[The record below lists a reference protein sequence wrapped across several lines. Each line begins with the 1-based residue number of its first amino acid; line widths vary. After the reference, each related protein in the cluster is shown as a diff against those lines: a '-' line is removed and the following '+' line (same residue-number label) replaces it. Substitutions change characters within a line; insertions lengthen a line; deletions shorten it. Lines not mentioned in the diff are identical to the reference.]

1 MSWLRASLRR
11 SRPPILRN
19 VEPETVL
26 EAFRMHWLRALEV
39 IEKSSGA
46 GKPTSDD
53 ITGVL
58 NHLDQMVNFLIDEA
72 TSSEANVPNGGMSPS
87 SVGPILDYMLMEG
100 VLDRLFQ
107 WSLYTGEF
115 LSNVKLEQLR
125 IYEVLVS
132 HSQHE
137 LLLQQP
143 FLRPLLHL
151 LSSCADCAPLE
162 VEKRLVVLLNT
173 LCVSLSQHPDL
184 LEVFFSASSNQG
196 PASSTLRYH
205 FCTAGECFDN
215 LPTAMLSGTPVGG
228 FLIFSLL
235 IPFVHREGAIGQQA
249 RDALLLCMALSRKN
263 ESIGLYIAENS
274 NFCPVLATG
283 LSGLYSVLP
292 RKLTIV
298 ADDWYRLTH
307 EDIQEIPELA
317 MFLNSLEFCNA
328 VIQVSHTLVQE
339 QLLEY
344 IYQGFLIP
352 VVGPALHQ
360 DTAEI
365 DVETLEG
372 CTIFANT
379 LEEIVTATAY
389 LDLFL
394 RTVTEPQLL
403 LVFFKFLLTES
414 YENHRVLNTLISRIG
429 GHSRLCLVT
438 MALFRT
444 LLDFNCEDIMLEL
457 VLKYLVP
464 CSHVMVSQRS
474 RVCDIDLYSC
484 AAEKFLS
491 LIPACCSAAGGEES
505 QLPPYLRDSPA
516 ADKVMH
522 GGSLQIRSRRPRRSF
537 SGVLG
542 SYESGD
548 MPRRFTA
555 VAALN
560 GTPQPACSAAAR
572 TDYHLYLADARHGVR
587 LTRRACQHW
596 SSPYDGASVSSTT
609 DLNGA
614 AAPDAKTEEV
624 VSVEESSVSAG
635 DSGIFVTRG
644 EAGSKGGFE
653 AFGSPNIGPF
663 LTVLLARLEMMPQN
677 NVYTN
682 LQLTA
687 LIARLALYPQPL
699 LRSFLLSHSLVFQ
712 PSVRSLFQVLGS
724 LKHKV
729 DSYSYTLPNFDELLS
744 RARMFF
750 AVREERLLADT
761 PHRLYG
767 DQATMRRSQSFA
779 TEFSRGE
786 SKRRSLG
793 SFFRRTG
800 PPKSNPVLVET
811 GGDEKSYRFIARPFP
826 NEFTEEGTRLESI
839 KTQNAVLAAV
849 VLEEFLKELAAISQ
863 EHSIQQLAS

>member
-11 SRPPILRN
+11 NRPPILRN

-26 EAFRMHWLRALEV
+26 EAFRMHWLRALQV
-39 IEKSSGA
+39 IDKSNSSA
-46 GKPTSDD
+46 LKPTSDD

-58 NHLDQMVNFLIDEA
+58 NHLDQMVNFLVEEA
-72 TSSEANVPNGGMSPS
+72 RDGPNPPQGGMCPS
-87 SVGPILDYMLMEG
+87 SAGPILDYMLMEG

-115 LSNVKLEQLR
+115 LNNLKLEQLR

-132 HSQHE
+132 HSNHE

-151 LSSCADCAPLE
+151 LASCADCAPLE

-173 LCVSLSQHPDL
+173 LCVCLSQHPQL
-184 LEVFFSASSNQG
+184 LEVFFSASSDQG
-196 PASSTLRYH
+196 PAR
-205 FCTAGECFDN
+205 
-215 LPTAMLSGTPVGG
+215 

-249 RDALLLCMALSRKN
+249 RDALLLCMALSRRN
-263 ESIGLYIAENS
+263 QGIGRYIAEHS

-328 VIQVSHTLVQE
+328 VIQVSHPMVQE

-360 DTAEI
+360 
-365 DVETLEG
+365 
-372 CTIFANT
+372 NT
-379 LEEIVTATAY
+379 MEEIVTATSY

-403 LVFFKFLLTES
+403 LVFFRFLLTEN
-414 YENHRVLNTLISRIG
+414 YEGHKILTTLISRIG
-429 GHSRLCLVT
+429 GLSRLCLVT

-474 RVCDIDLYSC
+474 RVCDVDLYSC

-491 LIPACCSAAGGEES
+491 LVPACCSCAEDAPTPLSSLLSAE
-505 QLPPYLRDSPA
+505 
-516 ADKVMH
+516 KVTR
-522 GGSLQIRSRRPRRSF
+522 GGSLQVRSRRPRRSF

-542 SYESGD
+542 SYEAGD
-548 MPRRFTA
+548 APRGLPLSQTMM
-555 VAALN
+555 ALN
-560 GTPQPACSAAAR
+560 GTTVPSSAPKGY
-572 TDYHLYLADARHGVR
+572 TGYHLYLADARSGVR
-587 LTRRACQHW
+587 STRRACLNW
-596 SSPYDGASVSSTT
+596 SSSYDGAS
-609 DLNGA
+609 DLNGVA
-614 AAPDAKTEEV
+614 SATTRAEAKADDAKADDMKGDDAKTDEALAED
-624 VSVEESSVSAG
+624 SSVSAG
-635 DSGIFVTRG
+635 DSGIFVTR
-644 EAGSKGGFE
+644 EWSTAVAGGKGGFD

-663 LTVLLARLEMMPQN
+663 LGVLLARLEMMPQN
-677 NVYTN
+677 DVYTN

-687 LIARLALYPQPL
+687 LIGRLALYPQPL

-729 DSYSYTLPNFDELLS
+729 DSLSYTLPNFEELLS
-744 RARMFF
+744 RARSFF
-750 AVREERLLADT
+750 ATREERLLADA
-761 PHRLYG
+761 PPRLYG
-767 DQATMRRSQSFA
+767 DKPVHRSHSFGPDLN
-779 TEFSRGE
+779 RGE
-786 SKRRSLG
+786 PKRRSLG
-793 SFFRRTG
+793 SLFRRLG
-800 PPKSNPVLVET
+800 PPKATPSPVLLET
-811 GGDEKSYRFIARPFP
+811 DQHHYRPP
-826 NEFTEEGTRLESI
+826 TSETSEEDVRLESV
-839 KTQNAVLAAV
+839 KTQNAVLCAV

-863 EHSIQQLAS
+863 EHAIQQLAS

>member
-1 MSWLRASLRR
+1 
-11 SRPPILRN
+11 
-19 VEPETVL
+19 
-26 EAFRMHWLRALEV
+26 MHWLRALEV
-39 IEKSSGA
+39 IEKSSGSNVM
-46 GKPTSDD
+46 PTADD

-72 TSSEANVPNGGMSPS
+72 TSAEASIPNGGMSPS

-115 LSNVKLEQLR
+115 LSNLKLEQLR

-132 HSQHE
+132 HSHHE

-151 LSSCADCAPLE
+151 LASCAECAPLE

-196 PASSTLRYH
+196 PAR
-205 FCTAGECFDN
+205 
-215 LPTAMLSGTPVGG
+215 

-249 RDALLLCMALSRKN
+249 RDALLLCMALSQKN

-307 EDIQEIPELA
+307 EDIQEFPELT

-328 VIQVSHTLVQE
+328 VIQVSHTMVQE

-352 VVGPALHQ
+352 VMGPALHQ
-360 DTAEI
+360 
-365 DVETLEG
+365 
-372 CTIFANT
+372 NT
-379 LEEIVTATAY
+379 MEEIVTATAY

-403 LVFFKFLLTES
+403 LVFFKFLITES
-414 YENHRVLNTLISRIG
+414 YENHKILNTLINRIG
-429 GHSRLCLVT
+429 GQSRLCLVT

-491 LIPACCSAAGGEES
+491 LIPACCSGVGAEEA
-505 QLPPYLRDSPA
+505 QLPLLRDGFPA
-516 ADKVMH
+516 ERVMH

-548 MPRRFTA
+548 MPRSFTA
-555 VAALN
+555 VLN
-560 GTPQPACSAAAR
+560 GTQQSRPSVAH
-572 TDYHLYLADARHGVR
+572 TGYHLYLADARQGVR
-587 LTRRACQHW
+587 LTRRACSGW
-596 SSPYDGASVSSTT
+596 SSSYDEASSV

-614 AAPDAKTEEV
+614 AVAPEAKTEDA
-624 VSVEESSVSAG
+624 SAEESSVSAG
-635 DSGIFVTRG
+635 DSGIFVTRDAANKG
-644 EAGSKGGFE
+644 GGGFE

-663 LTVLLARLEMMPQN
+663 LSILLARLEMMPQN
-677 NVYTN
+677 SVYIN

-729 DSYSYTLPNFDELLS
+729 DSYSYTLPNFDELLA
-744 RARMFF
+744 RARIFF
-750 AVREERLLADT
+750 TVREERLLADT

-767 DQATMRRSQSFA
+767 DQTAVRRSQSFA
-779 TEFSRGE
+779 AEFSRGE

-800 PPKSNPVLVET
+800 LPKTNPVLVET
-811 GGDEKSYRFIARPFP
+811 GGEEKSYRFIARPYP
-826 NEFTEEGTRLESI
+826 SEFTEEGTRLESI

-863 EHSIQQLAS
+863 EHAIQQLAS

>member
-1 MSWLRASLRR
+1 
-11 SRPPILRN
+11 
-19 VEPETVL
+19 
-26 EAFRMHWLRALEV
+26 MHWLRALEV
-39 IEKSSGA
+39 IEKSSGSNVM
-46 GKPTSDD
+46 PTADD

-72 TSSEANVPNGGMSPS
+72 TSAEASIPNGGMSPS

-115 LSNVKLEQLR
+115 LSNLKLEQLR

-132 HSQHE
+132 HSHHE

-151 LSSCADCAPLE
+151 LASCAECAPLE

-196 PASSTLRYH
+196 PAR
-205 FCTAGECFDN
+205 
-215 LPTAMLSGTPVGG
+215 

-249 RDALLLCMALSRKN
+249 RDALLLCMALSQKN

-307 EDIQEIPELA
+307 EDIQEFPELT

-328 VIQVSHTLVQE
+328 VIQVSHTMVQE

-352 VVGPALHQ
+352 VMGPALHQ
-360 DTAEI
+360 
-365 DVETLEG
+365 
-372 CTIFANT
+372 NT
-379 LEEIVTATAY
+379 MEEIVTATAY

-403 LVFFKFLLTES
+403 LVFFKFLITES
-414 YENHRVLNTLISRIG
+414 YENHKILNTLINRIG
-429 GHSRLCLVT
+429 GQSRLCLVT

-491 LIPACCSAAGGEES
+491 LIPACCSGVGAEEA
-505 QLPPYLRDSPA
+505 QLPLLRDGFPVER
-516 ADKVMH
+516 VMH

-548 MPRRFTA
+548 MPRSFTA
-555 VAALN
+555 VLN
-560 GTPQPACSAAAR
+560 GTQQSRPSVAH
-572 TDYHLYLADARHGVR
+572 TGYHLYLADARQGVR
-587 LTRRACQHW
+587 LTRRACSGW
-596 SSPYDGASVSSTT
+596 SSSYDEASSV

-614 AAPDAKTEEV
+614 AVAPEAKTEDA
-624 VSVEESSVSAG
+624 SAEESSVSAG
-635 DSGIFVTRG
+635 DSGIFVTRDAANKG
-644 EAGSKGGFE
+644 GGGFE

-663 LTVLLARLEMMPQN
+663 LSILLARLEMMPQN
-677 NVYTN
+677 SVYIN

-729 DSYSYTLPNFDELLS
+729 DSYSYTLPNFDELLA
-744 RARMFF
+744 RARIFF
-750 AVREERLLADT
+750 TVREERLLADT

-767 DQATMRRSQSFA
+767 DQTAVRRSQSFA
-779 TEFSRGE
+779 AEFSRGE

-800 PPKSNPVLVET
+800 LPKTNPVLVET
-811 GGDEKSYRFIARPFP
+811 GGEEKSYRFIARPYP
-826 NEFTEEGTRLESI
+826 SEFTEEGTRLESI

-863 EHSIQQLAS
+863 EHAIQQLAS

>member
-1 MSWLRASLRR
+1 
-11 SRPPILRN
+11 
-19 VEPETVL
+19 
-26 EAFRMHWLRALEV
+26 MHWLRALEV
-39 IEKSSGA
+39 IEKSSSGSHA
-46 GKPTSDD
+46 MPTADD

-72 TSSEANVPNGGMSPS
+72 TSSEASIPNGGMSPS

-115 LSNVKLEQLR
+115 LSNLKLEQLR

-132 HSQHE
+132 HSHHE

-151 LSSCADCAPLE
+151 LASCAECAPLE

-196 PASSTLRYH
+196 PAR
-205 FCTAGECFDN
+205 
-215 LPTAMLSGTPVGG
+215 

-249 RDALLLCMALSRKN
+249 RDALLLCMALSQKN

-307 EDIQEIPELA
+307 EDIQEFPELT

-328 VIQVSHTLVQE
+328 VIQVSHTMVQE

-352 VVGPALHQ
+352 VMGPALHQ
-360 DTAEI
+360 
-365 DVETLEG
+365 
-372 CTIFANT
+372 NT
-379 LEEIVTATAY
+379 MEEIVTATAY

-403 LVFFKFLLTES
+403 LVFFKFLITES
-414 YENHRVLNTLISRIG
+414 YENHKILNTLINRIG
-429 GHSRLCLVT
+429 GQSRLCLVT

-474 RVCDIDLYSC
+474 RVCDIDLYGC

-491 LIPACCSAAGGEES
+491 LIPACCSGVSAEEA
-505 QLPPYLRDSPA
+505 QLPVLRDGFPVER
-516 ADKVMH
+516 VMH

-548 MPRRFTA
+548 MPRSFTA
-555 VAALN
+555 VLN
-560 GTPQPACSAAAR
+560 GTQQSSPPSVAH
-572 TDYHLYLADARHGVR
+572 TGYHLYLADARQGVR
-587 LTRRACQHW
+587 LTRRACSGW
-596 SSPYDGASVSSTT
+596 SSSYDEASSSV

-614 AAPDAKTEEV
+614 TVPPDTKTEDA
-624 VSVEESSVSAG
+624 SAEESSVSAG
-635 DSGIFVTRG
+635 DSGIFVTRDAANKG
-644 EAGSKGGFE
+644 GGFE

-663 LTVLLARLEMMPQN
+663 LSILLARLEMMLQN
-677 NVYTN
+677 SVYIN

-729 DSYSYTLPNFDELLS
+729 DSYSYTLPNFDELLA
-744 RARMFF
+744 RARIFF
-750 AVREERLLADT
+750 TVREERLLADT

-767 DQATMRRSQSFA
+767 DQTAVRRSQSFA
-779 TEFSRGE
+779 AEFSRGE

-800 PPKSNPVLVET
+800 LPKTNPVLIET
-811 GGDEKSYRFIARPFP
+811 GGEEKSYRFIARPYP
-826 NEFTEEGTRLESI
+826 SEFTEEGTRLESI

-863 EHSIQQLAS
+863 EHAIQQLAS

>member
-19 VEPETVL
+19 VEPETVI

-39 IEKSSGA
+39 IEKSSGSNVM
-46 GKPTSDD
+46 PTADD

-72 TSSEANVPNGGMSPS
+72 TSAEASIPNGGMSPS

-115 LSNVKLEQLR
+115 LSNLKLEQLR

-132 HSQHE
+132 HSHHE

-151 LSSCADCAPLE
+151 LASCAECAPLE

-196 PASSTLRYH
+196 PAR
-205 FCTAGECFDN
+205 
-215 LPTAMLSGTPVGG
+215 

-249 RDALLLCMALSRKN
+249 RDALLLCMALSQKN

-307 EDIQEIPELA
+307 EDIQEFPELT

-328 VIQVSHTLVQE
+328 VIQVSHTMVQE

-352 VVGPALHQ
+352 VMGPALHQ
-360 DTAEI
+360 
-365 DVETLEG
+365 
-372 CTIFANT
+372 NT
-379 LEEIVTATAY
+379 MEEIVTATAY

-403 LVFFKFLLTES
+403 LVFFKFLITES
-414 YENHRVLNTLISRIG
+414 YENHKILNTLINRIG
-429 GHSRLCLVT
+429 GQSRLCLVT

-491 LIPACCSAAGGEES
+491 LIPACCTGVGAEEA
-505 QLPPYLRDSPA
+505 QLPLLRDGFPA
-516 ADKVMH
+516 ERVMH

-548 MPRRFTA
+548 MPRSFT
-555 VAALN
+555 AALN
-560 GTPQPACSAAAR
+560 GTQQSPPSVAH
-572 TDYHLYLADARHGVR
+572 TGYHLYLADARQGVR
-587 LTRRACQHW
+587 LTRRACSGW
-596 SSPYDGASVSSTT
+596 SSSYDEASSSVE
-609 DLNGA
+609 LNGA
-614 AAPDAKTEEV
+614 AVAPDAKTEDA
-624 VSVEESSVSAG
+624 SAEESSVSAG
-635 DSGIFVTRG
+635 DSGIFVTRDAANKG
-644 EAGSKGGFE
+644 GGGFE

-663 LTVLLARLEMMPQN
+663 LSILLARLEMMPQN
-677 NVYTN
+677 SVYIN

-729 DSYSYTLPNFDELLS
+729 DSYSYTLPNFDELLA
-744 RARMFF
+744 RARIFF
-750 AVREERLLADT
+750 TVREERLLADT

-767 DQATMRRSQSFA
+767 DQTAVRRSQSFA
-779 TEFSRGE
+779 AEFSRGE

-800 PPKSNPVLVET
+800 LPKTNPVLVET
-811 GGDEKSYRFIARPFP
+811 GGEEKSYRFIARPYP
-826 NEFTEEGTRLESI
+826 SEFTEEGTRLESI

-863 EHSIQQLAS
+863 EHAIQQLAS

>member
-1 MSWLRASLRR
+1 
-11 SRPPILRN
+11 
-19 VEPETVL
+19 
-26 EAFRMHWLRALEV
+26 MHWLRALEV
-39 IEKSSGA
+39 IEKSSSGA

-72 TSSEANVPNGGMSPS
+72 TSTEACVPNGGMSPS

-132 HSQHE
+132 HSHHE

-196 PASSTLRYH
+196 PAR
-205 FCTAGECFDN
+205 
-215 LPTAMLSGTPVGG
+215 

-328 VIQVSHTLVQE
+328 VIQVSHALVQE

-352 VVGPALHQ
+352 VMGPALHQ
-360 DTAEI
+360 
-365 DVETLEG
+365 
-372 CTIFANT
+372 NT

-414 YENHRVLNTLISRIG
+414 YESHRVLNTLISRIG

-491 LIPACCSAAGGEES
+491 LIPACCSAAGLEE
-505 QLPPYLRDSPA
+505 PPALAPFLRDGSA

-548 MPRRFTA
+548 MPRRFTT
-555 VAALN
+555 VALN
-560 GTPQPACSAAAR
+560 GTPQLPACPAAR
-572 TDYHLYLADARHGVR
+572 NDYHLYLADARHGVH
-587 LTRRACQHW
+587 LTRRACLHW
-596 SSPYDGASVSSTT
+596 SSPYDGASVTT
-609 DLNGA
+609 PDLNGA
-614 AAPDAKTEEV
+614 ATVAPDAKTEEV
-624 VSVEESSVSAG
+624 VSAEESSVSAG
-635 DSGIFVTRG
+635 DSGIFVTR
-644 EAGSKGGFE
+644 EAGKGGFE

-744 RARMFF
+744 RARVFF

-767 DQATMRRSQSFA
+767 DQATVRRSQSFA
-779 TEFSRGE
+779 AEFSRGE

-826 NEFTEEGTRLESI
+826 SEFTEEGTRLESI

>member
-19 VEPETVL
+19 VEPETVI

-39 IEKSSGA
+39 IEKSSG
-46 GKPTSDD
+46 GTVMPTADD

-72 TSSEANVPNGGMSPS
+72 TSTEASIPNGGMSPS

-115 LSNVKLEQLR
+115 LSNLKLEQLR

-132 HSQHE
+132 HSHHE

-151 LSSCADCAPLE
+151 LASCTDCAPLE

-196 PASSTLRYH
+196 PAR
-205 FCTAGECFDN
+205 
-215 LPTAMLSGTPVGG
+215 

-249 RDALLLCMALSRKN
+249 RDALLLCMALSQKN

-307 EDIQEIPELA
+307 EDIQEFPELT

-328 VIQVSHTLVQE
+328 VIQVSHAMVQE

-352 VVGPALHQ
+352 VMGPALHQ
-360 DTAEI
+360 
-365 DVETLEG
+365 
-372 CTIFANT
+372 NT

-403 LVFFKFLLTES
+403 LVFFKFLITES
-414 YENHRVLNTLISRIG
+414 YESHRILNTLINRIG

-491 LIPACCSAAGGEES
+491 LIPACCTGISAEEA
-505 QLPPYLRDSPA
+505 QLPLLRDGFPVER
-516 ADKVMH
+516 VMH

-548 MPRRFTA
+548 MPRSFTA
-555 VAALN
+555 VLN
-560 GTPQPACSAAAR
+560 GTQQPPSVAH
-572 TDYHLYLADARHGVR
+572 TGYHLYLADARQGVR
-587 LTRRACQHW
+587 LTRRACSGW
-596 SSPYDGASVSSTT
+596 SSSYDEASSSV

-614 AAPDAKTEEV
+614 TVALDTKTEDA
-624 VSVEESSVSAG
+624 SVEESSVSAG
-635 DSGIFVTRG
+635 DSGIFVTR
-644 EAGSKGGFE
+644 EAANKGGFE

-663 LTVLLARLEMMPQN
+663 LSILLARLEMMPQN
-677 NVYTN
+677 SVYIN

-729 DSYSYTLPNFDELLS
+729 DSYSYTLHNFDELLA
-744 RARMFF
+744 RARIFF

-767 DQATMRRSQSFA
+767 DQTAVRRSQSFA
-779 TEFSRGE
+779 AEFSRGE

-800 PPKSNPVLVET
+800 LPKTNPVLVET
-811 GGDEKSYRFIARPFP
+811 GGEEKSYRFIARPYP
-826 NEFTEEGTRLESI
+826 SEFTEEGTRLESI

-863 EHSIQQLAS
+863 EHAIQQLAS

>member
-19 VEPETVL
+19 VEPETVI

-39 IEKSSGA
+39 IEKSSSGSHTM
-46 GKPTSDD
+46 PTADD

-72 TSSEANVPNGGMSPS
+72 TSAEASIPNGGMSPS

-115 LSNVKLEQLR
+115 LSNLKLEQLR

-132 HSQHE
+132 HSHHE

-151 LSSCADCAPLE
+151 LASCAECAPLE

-173 LCVSLSQHPDL
+173 LCVSLSQHLDL

-196 PASSTLRYH
+196 PAR
-205 FCTAGECFDN
+205 
-215 LPTAMLSGTPVGG
+215 

-249 RDALLLCMALSRKN
+249 RDALLLCMALSQKN

-307 EDIQEIPELA
+307 EDIQEFPELT

-328 VIQVSHTLVQE
+328 VIQVSHTMVQE

-352 VVGPALHQ
+352 VMGPALHQ
-360 DTAEI
+360 DTADI
-365 DVETLEG
+365 DVDTLEG

-379 LEEIVTATAY
+379 MEEIVTATAY

-403 LVFFKFLLTES
+403 LVFFKFLITES
-414 YENHRVLNTLISRIG
+414 YENHKILNTLINRIG
-429 GHSRLCLVT
+429 GQSRLCLVT

-474 RVCDIDLYSC
+474 RVCDIDLYGC

-491 LIPACCSAAGGEES
+491 LIPACCSGVSAEEA
-505 QLPPYLRDSPA
+505 QLPVLRDGFPVER
-516 ADKVMH
+516 VMH

-548 MPRRFTA
+548 MPRSFTA
-555 VAALN
+555 VLN
-560 GTPQPACSAAAR
+560 GTQQSSPSSV
-572 TDYHLYLADARHGVR
+572 THTGYHLYLADARQGVR
-587 LTRRACQHW
+587 LTRRACSGW
-596 SSPYDGASVSSTT
+596 SSSYDEASSSV

-614 AAPDAKTEEV
+614 TVPPDTKTEDA
-624 VSVEESSVSAG
+624 SAEESSVSAG
-635 DSGIFVTRG
+635 DSGIFVTRDAANKG
-644 EAGSKGGFE
+644 GGFE

-663 LTVLLARLEMMPQN
+663 LSILLARLEMMLQN
-677 NVYTN
+677 SVYIN

-729 DSYSYTLPNFDELLS
+729 DSYSYTLPNFDELLA
-744 RARMFF
+744 RARIFF
-750 AVREERLLADT
+750 TVREERLLADT

-767 DQATMRRSQSFA
+767 DQTAVRRSQSFA
-779 TEFSRGE
+779 AEFSRGE

-800 PPKSNPVLVET
+800 LPKTNPVLIET
-811 GGDEKSYRFIARPFP
+811 GGEEKSYRFIARPYP
-826 NEFTEEGTRLESI
+826 SEFTEEGTRLESI

-863 EHSIQQLAS
+863 EHAIQQLAS

>member
-1 MSWLRASLRR
+1 M
-11 SRPPILRN
+11 
-19 VEPETVL
+19 EPETVI

-39 IEKSSGA
+39 IERSSSSA
-46 GKPTSDD
+46 GKPTADD

-72 TSSEANVPNGGMSPS
+72 TSTEACVPNGGMSPS

-184 LEVFFSASSNQG
+184 LEVFFSASSQQG
-196 PASSTLRYH
+196 PAR
-205 FCTAGECFDN
+205 
-215 LPTAMLSGTPVGG
+215 

-352 VVGPALHQ
+352 VMGPALHQ
-360 DTAEI
+360 
-365 DVETLEG
+365 
-372 CTIFANT
+372 NT

-491 LIPACCSAAGGEES
+491 LIPACCSAAGVEES
-505 QLPPYLRDSPA
+505 QLPPFLRDGPA

-555 VAALN
+555 TAALN
-560 GTPQPACSAAAR
+560 GTPQPACLATR

-596 SSPYDGASVSSTT
+596 SSPYDGASVSSTP

-614 AAPDAKTEEV
+614 SAVVAPDTKAEEV

-635 DSGIFVTRG
+635 DSGIFVTR
-644 EAGSKGGFE
+644 EACNKPGGFE

-712 PSVRSLFQVLGS
+712 PSIRSLFQVLGS

-744 RARMFF
+744 RARVFF

-767 DQATMRRSQSFA
+767 DQTTVRRSQSFA

-786 SKRRSLG
+786 TKRRSLG

-826 NEFTEEGTRLESI
+826 SEFTEEGTRLESI